1 MGRADAPPDIAAL
14 LGRMDS
20 ASHPRVRAAV
30 LEDLPALLQVYE
42 EGRTTEPTEQER
54 ETWRSMFVSDT
65 LGVYCAEVDGQ
76 VVGTATLLTMP
87 NLTYECQPTAFIEAV
102 VVRRPWRRRG
112 IATAMLER
120 LLEDARLAGCNKV
133 QLLSHKRHGDDG
145 AHELYEHLGF
155 EAEAE
160 GFRRYL
166 TVVPAKVLAARHG
179 R

>member
-1 MGRADAPPDIAAL
+1 MESG
-14 LGRMDS
+14 
-20 ASHPRVRAAV
+20 SHPHVRAAV

-42 EGRTTEPTEQER
+42 EGRTTEPTERER
-54 ETWRSMFVSDT
+54 ETWRGMLVT
-65 LGVYCAEVDGQ
+65 VNLRVYCAEDDGQ

-87 NLTYECQPTAFIEAV
+87 NLTYACQPTAFIEAV
-102 VVRRPWRRRG
+102 VVRTPWRRRG

-133 QLLSHKRHGDDG
+133 QLLSHKRHADDG
-145 AHELYEHLGF
+145 AHDLYEHLGF

-166 TVVPAKVLAARHG
+166 TAVPAKVLAARS
-179 R
+179 RR